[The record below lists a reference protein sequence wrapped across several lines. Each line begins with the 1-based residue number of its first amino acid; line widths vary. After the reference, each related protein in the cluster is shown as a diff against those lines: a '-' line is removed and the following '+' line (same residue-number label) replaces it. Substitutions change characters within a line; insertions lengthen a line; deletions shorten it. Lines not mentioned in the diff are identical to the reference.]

1 MSVISGRV
9 SAVVGHFEI
18 SLTPRFRDCVK
29 TREPAQLEGRHSNT
43 EPRADRGPQPGS
55 PAGVVDATGC
65 QSQQS
70 EEHTSELQ
78 SPCNLVCRLL
88 LEKKKNT
95 NALRLLLPNL

>member
-18 SLTPRFRDCVK
+18 SLSPGFRDCVK

-55 PAGVVDATGC
+55 PAGVVDAIRC
-65 QSQQS
+65 QSQPTLIQKPLS
-70 EEHTSELQ
+70 KASNFTACVHSISQFLTRASVE
-78 SPCNLVCRLL
+78 PIVF
-88 LEKKKNT
+88 
-95 NALRLLLPNL
+95 